1 MVVAARMDA
10 LALFDQVEVGFDSPS
25 TGIVTL
31 LATAKLVAEA
41 LRDRFAFRLLRKVDN
56 QVSFFQLIQ
65 VQSGGREYPI
75 PASSGRKF

>member
-31 LATAKLVAEA
+31 LATAKLVAKA
-41 LRDRFAFRLLRKVDN
+41 LSER
-56 QVSFFQLIQ
+56 
-65 VQSGGREYPI
+65 
-75 PASSGRKF
+75 